1 MFTLRRERL
10 LLWLSLGANV
20 LLLLAF
26 VGFLGKWK
34 LMEVQLAHERRNGE
48 ELMLLQKEAQSAA
61 KSRSAPQPALSDAE
75 VLEHA
80 RLRNEVTRLRG
91 EQRAT
96 PPKSAGNAIP
106 ATGAAQQ
113 SKVSTVE
120 SHTTTATANVYLGHT
135 LSVGTW
141 RSPATGK
148 QLVGFLTPEIATQP
162 GGGSS
167 DSILVTARIME
178 FPNSLREQL
187 GMQQMQNGAAF
198 TPDQFR
204 AFLQRAEQSDG
215 VDVLSMPRI
224 ITLSGREAQVAISSR
239 QPDGTVTGPVINVT
253 PTLDATRTA
262 VRMDYKFGFSRPANP
277 AP

>member
-1 MFTLRRERL
+1 
-10 LLWLSLGANV
+10 
-20 LLLLAF
+20 
-26 VGFLGKWK
+26 
-34 LMEVQLAHERRNGE
+34 
-48 ELMLLQKEAQSAA
+48 
-61 KSRSAPQPALSDAE
+61 
-75 VLEHA
+75 
-80 RLRNEVTRLRG
+80 
-91 EQRAT
+91 
-96 PPKSAGNAIP
+96 
-106 ATGAAQQ
+106 
-113 SKVSTVE
+113 
-120 SHTTTATANVYLGHT
+120 
-135 LSVGTW
+135 
-141 RSPATGK
+141 
-148 QLVGFLTPEIATQP
+148 
-162 GGGSS
+162 
-167 DSILVTARIME
+167 ME